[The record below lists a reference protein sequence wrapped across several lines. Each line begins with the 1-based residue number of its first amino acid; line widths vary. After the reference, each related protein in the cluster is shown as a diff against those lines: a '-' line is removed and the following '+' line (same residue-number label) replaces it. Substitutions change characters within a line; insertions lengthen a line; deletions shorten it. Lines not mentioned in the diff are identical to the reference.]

1 MNPIEVWHEAVTK
14 NDLTAFVALVADD
27 AVFESPAVH
36 TPQVG
41 RAKVEMYL
49 RAALKVLN
57 NGAFRYTDE
66 WRAERS
72 AVLEFEANVNGLAI
86 NGVDIVRWN
95 EAGQV
100 VGFKVMVRPF
110 KGLTTLMEEMKK
122 LLV

>member
-1 MNPIEVWHEAVTK
+1 MNPIEVWHEAVAK

-41 RAKVEMYL
+41 KAKVEMYL

-57 NGAFRYTDE
+57 NGEFRYTDE

-72 AVLEFEANVNGLAI
+72 AVLEFEANVNGLAL